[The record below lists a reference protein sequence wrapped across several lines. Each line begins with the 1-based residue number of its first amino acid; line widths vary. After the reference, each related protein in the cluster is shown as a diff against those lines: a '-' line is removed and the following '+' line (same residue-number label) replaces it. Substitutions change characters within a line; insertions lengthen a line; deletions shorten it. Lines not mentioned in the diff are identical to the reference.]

1 MMDWAAI
8 LIAAVG
14 GGALVSLINGF
25 FGIGRAK
32 SDIAA
37 TLMSVAENRI
47 QAYEDR
53 AVVLETRQ
61 GELEGIVKELRNE
74 ILAREQMIEKLQ
86 KENESLK
93 REVRN
98 LVAENKEKDQQIA
111 ALTERITMLEEYR
124 ASRSD
129 G

>member
-14 GGALVSLINGF
+14 GGAPVALINGF

-32 SDIAA
+32 SDFAA

-47 QAYEDR
+47 QAYEER

-74 ILAREQMIEKLQ
+74 ILAR
-86 KENESLK
+86 
-93 REVRN
+93 VR
-98 LVAENKEKDQQIA
+98 I
-111 ALTERITMLEEYR
+111 
-124 ASRSD
+124 S
-129 G
+129 

>member
-14 GGALVSLINGF
+14 GGALVALINGF

-47 QAYEDR
+47 QAYEER
-53 AVVLETRQ
+53 AGVLETRQ

-74 ILAREQMIEKLQ
+74 ILARERMIEKLQ
-86 KENESLK
+86 KENEALK
-93 REVRN
+93 REVRK